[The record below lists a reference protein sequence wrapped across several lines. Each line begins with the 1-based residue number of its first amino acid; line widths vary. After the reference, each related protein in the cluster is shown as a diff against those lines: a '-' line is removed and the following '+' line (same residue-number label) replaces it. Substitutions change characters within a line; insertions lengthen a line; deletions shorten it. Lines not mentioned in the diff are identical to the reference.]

1 MPGDHSWLLADPDAF
16 DEVMANVVGL
26 GPTLRDLALGAD

>member
-1 MPGDHSWLLADPDAF
+1 LGIEGQVLPGDHSWLLADPDAF

-26 GPTLRDLALGAD
+26 GGS